1 MLKKWLPVGILLMG
15 LLYIFFIPEE
25 PLAIK
30 IFFKIIPM
38 ILILF
43 YAYIK
48 SAERMNRYQLLVLL
62 GLFFC
67 MLGDG
72 LLIWFIV
79 GLSAFL
85 IGHLFYISAFL
96 NNWRFSWLR
105 LASILPIAAYSI
117 WIGRE
122 IVLSLVAKGES
133 SLIFPVICYII
144 VISLMGWTAIMT
156 GNVPTIIG
164 GLLFVISDSLLS
176 WNLFIEDITFSGPMI
191 MLTYY
196 TAQYLIATSIR
207 PTPSYYPLINR
218 RYNEPTIYD

>member
-1 MLKKWLPVGILLMG
+1 MLKKWLQVGILLMG

-38 ILILF
+38 LLILF

-105 LASILPIAAYSI
+105 MVSILPIAAYSI

-122 IVLSLVAKGES
+122 IVLSLVAKGEN
-133 SLIFPVICYII
+133 SLIFPVICYIV

-164 GLLFVISDSLLS
+164 GLLFVLSDSLLS

-196 TAQYLIATSIR
+196 TAQFLIATSIR

>member
-30 IFFKIIPM
+30 IFLKIIPM

>member
-48 SAERMNRYQLLVLL
+48 SAERMNRYQLLVLI

-156 GNVPTIIG
+156 GNAPTIIG